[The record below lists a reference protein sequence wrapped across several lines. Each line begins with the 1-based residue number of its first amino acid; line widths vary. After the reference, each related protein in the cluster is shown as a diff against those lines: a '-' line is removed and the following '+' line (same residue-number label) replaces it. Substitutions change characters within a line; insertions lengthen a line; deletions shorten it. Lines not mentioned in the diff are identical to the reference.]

1 MAGQQMELL
10 LDCDWNGIRA
20 IVNSWSRNS
29 KTAVQGIDPLYKR
42 SDALKDAL
50 CSLFCYLLLLS
61 RGNCSSDNGGLELP
75 AVIFRI
81 KVPPRREQW
90 AFHIDLSH
98 SCQATTCFHW
108 SSGKRRVPRHCRL
121 AAGGGFGGNIGHQK
135 PAAVPMCATV
145 CQCVPLCQSDSFSG
159 GCSLLSF
166 GQL

>member
-98 SCQATTCFHW
+98 SCQPTTCFHW

-145 CQCVPLCQSDSFSG
+145 CQSDSFSG